1 MKIFDLQQQAK
12 EQSTNKNEYS
22 KGDIFGNYM
31 GLFFKMFFM
40 FALLSINFVAL
51 SIALNCNQKSTP
63 MTRYTA
69 AIFAFF
75 FGFIYII
82 VNYYSYRVMTKKQM
96 CEFDKERLF
105 PF

>member
-1 MKIFDLQQQAK
+1 MKLFDLQQQEK
-12 EQSTNKNEYS
+12 NKSTLQNEYS
-22 KGDIFGNYM
+22 TGDMLGNYM

-51 SIALNCNQKSTP
+51 SIALNCNQNSTP
-63 MTRYTA
+63 MTRYAA

-75 FGFIYII
+75 FGFIYIL
-82 VNYYSYRVMTKKQM
+82 VNYYSYRVMTKKQI
-96 CEFDKERLF
+96 CEFDKDRLF